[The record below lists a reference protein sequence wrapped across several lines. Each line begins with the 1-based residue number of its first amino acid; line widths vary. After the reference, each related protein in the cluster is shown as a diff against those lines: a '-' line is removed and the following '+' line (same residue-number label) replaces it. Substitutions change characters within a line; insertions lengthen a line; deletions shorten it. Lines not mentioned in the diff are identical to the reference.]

1 MPSKKRS
8 NSCPS
13 TPSRDQTPANP
24 QTPGNIETIPYI
36 PTIEGTLGR
45 EKTLDERVTLI
56 PCPPDKKGSLIIKPN
71 MTIQKALKKAKR
83 ALFPPSTPSY
93 QGVMAFRASL
103 ANTSAQPSGTV
114 LATPEAATPGSVPQT
129 KETPHQYDPSSP
141 IGAAVFST
149 ARPTLP
155 YATTPSTPRTPS
167 PSHRATSPPGTHT
180 PLAPRST
187 RKSEEFFRSRHAHMS
202 PPLRYTATMN
212 GHTHGT
218 PSHHGF
224 ASSPLADAAVFSTY
238 HPSTTLAYPTTPY
251 TLKTPSPNH
260 RATTPPGT
268 HTPLAPYTDR
278 ASSEFYLAGRPQE
291 LSPSRRYIEKKT
303 GKKVRV
309 ERSRLVRSRS
319 ASPART
325 TSSKTKSARALLFKK
340 KVVVERRAA
349 RSPSPSPSP
358 LRGIQCKKK
367 KNEEKEVEGGAN
379 VTGEM
384 GPPSSPF
391 PTHRREATTTHEA
404 SASTIAS
411 AAAHEAPLSTPKK
424 HRATLLHGMFKNLK
438 RARAATPSPVKKTTG
453 TETNTEEGVSADEAR
468 HLGEDVKV
476 DGGKEEGEE
485 PRTPG
490 RKRVKGQGKGKN

>member
-1 MPSKKRS
+1 MPSKERS
-8 NSCPS
+8 KSCPS
-13 TPSRDQTPANP
+13 TPSRNDTPANP
-24 QTPGNIETIPYI
+24 QTPDGLDTIPYI

-71 MTIQKALKKAKR
+71 KTIQKASKKAKR

-93 QGVMAFRASL
+93 QGVTAFRASL
-103 ANTSAQPSGTV
+103 ADTSAQPSGTV

-129 KETPHQYDPSSP
+129 KETPQHYDPSSP
-141 IGAAVFST
+141 IGAAVFSS
-149 ARPTLP
+149 ARPNLP
-155 YATTPSTPRTPS
+155 YTTTPSTPRTPS

-202 PPLRYTATMN
+202 PPLRYTATTN
-212 GHTHGT
+212 GHIHGT

-224 ASSPLADAAVFSTY
+224 ASSPLADAAVFSTNR
-238 HPSTTLAYPTTPY
+238 PWTTLAYPTTPY

-268 HTPLAPYTDR
+268 HTPLAPRTDR

-309 ERSRLVRSRS
+309 ERSRLVRGRS
-319 ASPART
+319 ASPARI

-358 LRGIQCKKK
+358 SRGIQNEKK

-384 GPPSSPF
+384 GPPPSPF
-391 PTHRREATTTHEA
+391 PTHHQHG
-404 SASTIAS
+404 ASTSTTAS
-411 AAAHEAPLSTPKK
+411 PAAEAPKK

-438 RARAATPSPVKKTTG
+438 RARAATPSPVNKTT
-453 TETNTEEGVSADEAR
+453 ETEEGVGMDGAR
-468 HLGEDVKV
+468 ILGEEGGKE
-476 DGGKEEGEE
+476 GGKEEAKGGKEEREE

-490 RKRVKGQGKGKN
+490 RKRVKGQGKKN